1 MKFEKKINFYAKCY
15 KNLLFIENVT
25 TWPFNLV
32 NTNMVSDLVKIFF
45 FNFKSILTI
54 ALSKYKNNYSKI
66 WLFAK
71 CFVLFW
77 CRCMMVSSFS
87 LSPFWVHIYYQHNW
101 LWIIIDIYSTP
112 PTTIQLLDWSWLHF
126 CTEHIIFTAIADD
139 DDDDDNKNDDDDE

>member
-1 MKFEKKINFYAKCY
+1 MWKRRDVTKRRLTHLLFLTNFYAQYIIKVKWNLEKKMNFYAKCS

-25 TWPFNLV
+25 IWPFNLV

-54 ALSKYKNNYSKI
+54 ALSKYKNHYSKI

-112 PTTIQLLDWSWLHF
+112 
-126 CTEHIIFTAIADD
+126 
-139 DDDDDNKNDDDDE
+139 